1 LSSTNVKNTAS
12 SSKGHGNLHLA
23 LAEHTCFG
31 TFLKLPRPEV
41 VDLLALAG
49 FDFVICD
56 MEHAQITEVEARTV
70 IKACAAVGLPVTVRL
85 PEPTQGVVNRL
96 LEAGAVGIQMPRLR
110 SASDARNLHTM
121 MHFPPEGSRSVGNA
135 NAWAG
140 YGSVPIP
147 QYLQESDARALVIGQ
162 FETRE
167 IEEPIDAMMQNL
179 DVAFIGPMDLSVDF
193 GVPGQFDHPDVAA
206 RIRQIEDAAA
216 RTDTFMGA
224 FVGSIEKAGK
234 LAAQGYR
241 YLAVSGDIG
250 ILGSGAKNM
259 VNSLHEAEAKANAS
273 TA

>member
-1 LSSTNVKNTAS
+1 MSSTNVKNTAS
-12 SSKGHGNLHLA
+12 SSEGHGNLHLA

-273 TA
+273 SA

>member
-1 LSSTNVKNTAS
+1 LTSTNDEKTAS
-12 SSKGHGNLHLA
+12 GSKGHGNLHLA
-23 LAEHTCFG
+23 LAERTCYG

-41 VDLLALAG
+41 ADLLALAG

-56 MEHAQITEVEARTV
+56 MEHAQITEREARTV
-70 IKACAAVGLPVTVRL
+70 IKACAAAGLPVTVRL

-110 SASDARNLHTM
+110 SASDTRNLHTM
-121 MHFPPEGSRSVGNA
+121 MHFPPEGGRSVGNA

-140 YGSVPIP
+140 YGSVPVP
-147 QYLQESDARALVIGQ
+147 QYLVESNARALVIGQ

-193 GVPGQFDHPDVAA
+193 GVPGQFEHPEVAA
-206 RIRQIEDAAA
+206 RIRQVEEAAS
-216 RTDTFMGA
+216 RTGTHMGA

-241 YLAVSGDIG
+241 YLAVSGDIA
-250 ILGSGAKNM
+250 ILGNAAKNL
-259 VNSLHEAEAKANAS
+259 VKSLHEAAAKAKT
-273 TA
+273 TAG

>member
-1 LSSTNVKNTAS
+1 LTSTKSDKMAS
-12 SSKGHGNLHLA
+12 GAKGHGNLHLA
-23 LAEHTCFG
+23 LAERTCYG

-41 VDLLALAG
+41 ADLLALAG

-56 MEHAQITEVEARTV
+56 MEHAQITEQEAREV

-110 SASDARNLHTM
+110 SASDTRNLHMM
-121 MHFPPEGSRSVGNA
+121 MHFPPEGGRSVGNA

-140 YGSVPIP
+140 YGNVPVQ
-147 QYLQESDARALVIGQ
+147 QYLSESNERALVIGQ

-167 IEEPIDAMMQNL
+167 IEEPIDTMMQQL

-193 GVPGQFDHPDVAA
+193 GVPGQFDHPEVAA
-206 RIRQIEDAAA
+206 RIRQVEEAAS
-216 RTDTFMGA
+216 RTGTYMGA
-224 FVGSIEKAGK
+224 FTGSIEKAGQ
-234 LAAQGYR
+234 LAAKGYR

-250 ILGSGAKNM
+250 ILGSAAKNL
-259 VNSLHEAEAKANAS
+259 VNSLHEAAAKAQAS
-273 TA
+273 TV